1 MALNTNIG
9 FSININGIQTIAE
22 LNEEINNTSKS
33 LSKLTVGTDEYV
45 ETSKKLAKLKAEQKG
60 LAKQQDDLNKSFL
73 EQSQALG
80 SYDKLSAKLNRLRK
94 EYKNLAIDGKGSAK
108 GTQELLKEIQAL
120 DKQLKDTDANVGQF
134 QRGVGRYTDSI
145 EEAAGNLGS
154 FGGFAGKAV
163 GGVRALGMAFKAAL
177 GPIGLIIAA
186 IGLVVAAIRAFFNS
200 SEEGQN
206 KFRRLQ
212 AIAKVV
218 FDNLVDILEYAGE
231 ILVGIFEKPVESI
244 KALGNFIVQN
254 ITNRFVGL
262 LELLP
267 ALGTAIGQVFRGE
280 FQAAGRTAVD
290 ALAKV
295 SLGVTDF
302 TKKATDGFLQVNK
315 AFNEFVVN
323 TQKEIEIQ
331 QKLQDIKDNLDKRE
345 RQILVENARLQQQV
359 AEARFKAAQTD
370 KFSSEER
377 LKFLDDAIEAELKT
391 LKNSEELA
399 ATKLM
404 IAKQEAQQNQNTKDD
419 YKEIAELEADLIN
432 LKTQNFE
439 ETKRIAGQRAALI
452 KELEAE
458 AEKTKTF
465 TEETAK
471 FTETIIEKTNKVITD
486 LIQNEFEKRRKAS
499 NENYSKDLAEID
511 ATLEAQKKANIKNL
525 KELEDK
531 YGNQSQQFKDFQQT
545 ILDSEKLATEE
556 AAKFKEQRELQLQ
569 KEIVKIAE
577 DEVKFKD
584 NIQKKAFA
592 ANMKR
597 EQDTANMLIQQKQ
610 IQFNLETALLDKNK
624 EEDAKKILKLEQQL
638 NQDIYYITANR
649 LKDEQELIEN
659 ELKNNANLTIEEQT
673 DLNNRLVALKAE
685 EVKQFADAEQKKRD
699 EVKKT
704 TDEQQ
709 ESQKKAIE
717 NALSY
722 AQEAVSII
730 SGFIEAADNQRLE
743 RLEKDAEANSKIQED
758 LNERLQNAT
767 GLERRYLE
775 QQLENNVKTAERI
788 EKEKEK
794 IEREAAKKRKATA
807 IIESIINTALA
818 ITKALPDPITA
829 TIAGVLGALQ
839 TAVIAAQPLAKGG
852 VVGKGDEIVQFASGG
867 RVTSKGNIKPL
878 SNGDN
883 VLATLKTGEIVLN
896 ESQQRRIGYST
907 LKKAQIPNFANGG
920 LVGAPSTLITNAN
933 NSIANEQMRVNLMDE
948 MISATNNRID
958 RLSVVYTATTDFEVE
973 KGRNDKKTIKANST
987 F

>member
-1 MALNTNIG
+1 MANTVVG
-9 FSININGIQTIAE
+9 FSINIEGINSINDLNKAIKETTAALNATEDAAE
-22 LNEEINNTSKS
+22 RLKLQEK
-33 LSKLTVGTDEYV
+33 LGKLT
-45 ETSKKLAKLKAEQKG
+45 AEQKA
-60 LAKQQDDLNKSFL
+60 AKKNQDDLNKSFL
-73 EQSQALG
+73 ETSNSLG
-80 SYDKLSAKLNRLRK
+80 AYDKLSAKLNRLRK
-94 EYKNLAIDGKGSAK
+94 EYKDLEVSGQGGGKGA
-108 GTQELLKEIQAL
+108 QALLKQIQAL
-120 DKQLKDTDANVGQF
+120 DGQLKDTDAKVGQF
-134 QRGVGRYTDSI
+134 QRNVGNYGDAVKGIADNLGGVGT
-145 EEAAGNLGS
+145 
-154 FGGFAGKAV
+154 FASQAV
-163 GGVRALGMAFKAAL
+163 GGIQAFGAAFKAAL

-186 IGLVVAAIRAFFNS
+186 IGLVIGSVRAFFNS

-218 FDNLVDILEYAGE
+218 FDNLTDIFEKLGE
-231 ILVGIFEKPVESI
+231 IIVGVFEKPVESI

-262 LELLP
+262 LELIPKLGK
-267 ALGTAIGQVFRGE
+267 ALSEAFSGDFV
-280 FQAAGRTAVD
+280 AAGKTATD
-290 ALAKV
+290 ALAKLT
-295 SLGVTDF
+295 LGVADF
-302 TKKATDGFLQVNK
+302 TDKAVNGFNVANNLLV
-315 AFNEFVVN
+315 EFAKN
-323 TQKEIEIQ
+323 TEKEIAQ
-331 QKLQDIKDNLDKRE
+331 RQKISDLQDALDKKE
-345 RQILVENARLQQQV
+345 RDVLIQNAKLQQQV
-359 AEARFKAAQTD
+359 AEARLKAAQTD

-377 LKFLDDAIEAELKT
+377 LKFLDQAIAAELQT
-391 LKNSEELA
+391 LKNSEEIA
-399 ATKLM
+399 ATKLS
-404 IAKQEAQQNQNTKDD
+404 IAKQIMAQDDADKDSL
-419 YKEIAELEADLIN
+419 KEIAQLEADLIN
-432 LKTQNFE
+432 LRTQNFA
-439 ETKRIAGQRAALI
+439 ETRRITGQRAQLV

-458 AEKTKTF
+458 VALTKSF
-465 TEETAK
+465 TEEAAK
-471 FTETIIEKTNKVITD
+471 FTSTIVEKTNKVITD
-486 LIQNEFEKRRKAS
+486 LIENEFVKRRQLS
-499 NENYSKDLAEID
+499 QDNFNRDLSEID
-511 ATLEAQKKANIKNL
+511 ATLEAQKKANEKNL
-525 KELEDK
+525 KEIEEK
-531 YGNQSQQFKDFQQT
+531 YGKESQQAKDFQKVVT
-545 ILDSEKLATEE
+545 EDEKKATEE
-556 AAKFKEQRELQLQ
+556 AAKFKEEREKQLK
-569 KEIVKIAE
+569 KEIIKTNE
-577 DEVKFKD
+577 DEVKLKAD
-584 NIQKKAFA
+584 IQKKALD
-592 ANMKR
+592 ANLKR

-610 IQFNLETALLDKNK
+610 IQFSQETALLDKNK
-624 EEDAKKILKLEQQL
+624 EEDAKKILKLEEQL

-659 ELKNNANLTIEEQT
+659 ELKNNKNLTIEEQAE
-673 DLNNRLVALKAE
+673 LNNKLIALKNDEA
-685 EVKQFADAEQKKRD
+685 KQFADNEQKKRN

-704 TDEQQ
+704 SDEQEEAQ
-709 ESQKKAIE
+709 RKAIE
-717 NALSY
+717 NALAY

-743 RLEKDAEANSKIQED
+743 RLEKDAEANAKIQED
-758 LNERLQNAT
+758 LNNRLQNAT

-775 QQLENNVKTAERI
+775 QQLENNVKTAEKI

-794 IEREAAKKRKATA
+794 IEAEAAKKRKATA

-818 ITKALPDPITA
+818 VTRAYFESGPIGA
-829 TIAGVLGALQ
+829 VIAGIFGAAQ

-896 ESQQRRIGYST
+896 ESQQRRIGYAS